1 MGLTRK
7 EQAARS
13 RKKLLD
19 AAQELITKK
28 GYDAVSISDIT
39 KACGMSPGNFY
50 TYFKSKEDIIL
61 VNEREPYDSFLNEL
75 GKNGE
80 QPVINQLC
88 DYIRYYV
95 DVAINKFG
103 VNYNRQ
109 WYVQH
114 MRPMSDPGK
123 PTKMEIA
130 VNEVR
135 GILELGVRKGEFS
148 GDAPLEELA
157 QYIVFEL
164 QGLNICHIM
173 SDGTFD
179 AAGWAE
185 KYCEFVAD
193 TMLKQY
199 LIS

>member
-13 RKKLLD
+13 RQKLLD

-61 VNEREPYDSFLNEL
+61 VSEREPYDSFLSEL
-75 GKNGE
+75 AKKSG
-80 QPVINQLC
+80 QPVISQLC
-88 DYIRYYV
+88 DYIKYYV
-95 DVAINKFG
+95 DVAVNKYG

-114 MRPMSDPGK
+114 MRPVSDPDK

-135 GILELGVRKGEFS
+135 EILELGIRRGEFS
-148 GDAPLEELA
+148 DSIPAEELA
-157 QYIVFEL
+157 QYIIFEL

-173 SDGTFD
+173 SDGAFD
-179 AAGWAE
+179 AAGWTE
-185 KYCEFVAD
+185 RYCDFVVNK
-193 TMLKQY
+193 MLKEY